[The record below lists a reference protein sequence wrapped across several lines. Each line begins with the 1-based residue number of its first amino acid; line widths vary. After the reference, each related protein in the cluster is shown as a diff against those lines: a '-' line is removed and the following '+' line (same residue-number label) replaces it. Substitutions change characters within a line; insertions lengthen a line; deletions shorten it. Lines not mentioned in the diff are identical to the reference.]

1 MQMDEAAV
9 ATLMAVILSRAAERI
24 LLVLAG
30 ALCVYLGYSLFRSMP
45 SIPRGEG
52 KLQLPG
58 GVSIFLSRIG
68 PGVFFALFGC
78 AIIGYSVTRPMNL
91 SVPVGSGEAGVF
103 SGLAERAAPKQF
115 SEIAVGGLQPEI
127 AMARLNGFLTNARQS
142 MSIPEATEL
151 EEAVRAAK
159 FAIMLSQWKP
169 EWGDRSKFADWAR
182 ENGDRDPPDDL
193 VPGATIVFRTSL

>member
-1 MQMDEAAV
+1 MDEAAL
-9 ATLMAVILSRAAERI
+9 ATLQAVIFSRAAERV
-24 LLVLAG
+24 LLVFVG
-30 ALCVYLGYSLFRSMP
+30 ALSVYLGYSLFRNMP

-78 AIIGYSVTRPMNL
+78 AIIGYSVTRPVNL
-91 SVPVGSGEAGVF
+91 SVPAGIGQASVYAGF
-103 SGLAERAAPKQF
+103 AQDGAPRRPGAI
-115 SEIAVGGLQPEI
+115 EVGGLQPEVAI
-127 AMARLNGFLTNARQS
+127 ARLNGFLANARPN
-142 MSIPEATEL
+142 MSTPEADEL
-151 EEAVRAAK
+151 AEAVRAAK

-169 EWGDRSKFADWAR
+169 EWGDRDRFAKWAK

-193 VPGATIVFRTSL
+193 VPGATIVYRTTL